1 MPLTL
6 IIGPM
11 KSGKTL
17 ELFKI
22 AKNYKNTKH
31 NIGFYDPTINT
42 RDKNITSRA
51 GISIASKKIKRL
63 ADIKN
68 PPNIIVIDEIHM
80 FDPKDILQIDKWL
93 KDDHNV
99 YLSGLDLDY
108 RGKTQPTIIKIL
120 ELKPDNII
128 IKKAICDVCKSS
140 DAIYTQILKDNIPVK
155 KGLPSVVP
163 ENNLMLFQARCRRC
177 FINK

>member
-17 ELFKI
+17 ELI
-22 AKNYKNTKH
+22 NRTKNYNKTKH

-51 GISIASKKIKRL
+51 GVSIASKKIKSL
-63 ADIKN
+63 TDIKN

-80 FDPKDILQIDKWL
+80 FDPKDILQINKWL
-93 KDDHNV
+93 KDNRDV

-108 RGKTQPTIIKIL
+108 RGRTQPTIIKIL
-120 ELKPDNII
+120 ELKPDNN
-128 IKKAICDVCKSS
+128 
-140 DAIYTQILKDNIPVK
+140 Y
-155 KGLPSVVP
+155 
-163 ENNLMLFQARCRRC
+163 
-177 FINK
+177 